1 MDKFRIGT
9 VYNGFALKSIDA
21 VPSYSSEGYLFEH
34 ESGFKAYWL
43 KNEDKERFFSYTIY
57 TPPFDNTGVF
67 HILEH
72 TLLTGSEK
80 YPVKDPFMGMVRNSC
95 NTFLNAMTGPDRTYF
110 PAASP
115 VKKDFDNIFRV
126 YTDAVFSPLLR
137 KESFEQE
144 GIRLS
149 AKGGLH
155 YEGVVFSEMQ
165 GDISQHES
173 VVASASARP
182 LFDADSPYQYEFGG
196 NPPDIPSLTYE
207 AFIAAYKKHYVP
219 ANMTLF
225 LYGDLEVDEYL
236 GILNDEYL
244 KDRDKGYAVERAG
257 FSMPWN
263 EPKSFRALSNAED
276 GEAGST
282 VMLSWLLNG
291 VDDPFFGTE
300 LSLVVDILLGNPGSP
315 LYKAIV
321 ESGLGKDISSESG
334 LSDSYRE
341 YIFSAGIS
349 GADEKDEKRIE
360 DYMLSSLESIVERGL
375 DSKAVQAALRRMEF
389 KLREIPGGIP
399 QGYRLFFM
407 LMDKGWVYGRNPSDM
422 LQSGK
427 ILDEIKARLEKDP
440 RYFEKWIDK
449 NLINNMHRLRS
460 VVVPSPEADKQ
471 MQDGIE
477 TMLSSHKGDYSSADE
492 ALFDEFQMKEDSAEL
507 LSSLPRLSSDDI
519 PNEKGI
525 IERKIEDNLIFNE
538 LQTGGIVYADIAFDI
553 SDYSLNELE
562 DAMLL
567 SRLFSMGDVGEMAYS
582 EFLTELN
589 YTTGGASFNIDSGS
603 DAEGNFKA
611 YLICR
616 FKSLKEHLE
625 ESYNL
630 ILKAFRELN
639 VESESRIKAS
649 LIDIDTE
656 YQSSVLRQGH
666 TFALSSASAPLSLSL
681 YMAEKLQGLEYWFRV
696 KEMLKNE
703 LDELPKRLR
712 LLLDKTFSRERMK
725 IHLAFETSDKSYVMA
740 LTKQFAAEIPDNG
753 GLEAIE
759 RAFVYS
765 GNMNHAYLAA
775 TPVSYSALASAS
787 APFGSIMHAKE
798 KMFLSIAGQNI
809 LWSLIR
815 EKGGAYGAGSLVDS
829 NENALLFYTYRD
841 PRLKESIDDF
851 MKGIRE
857 QVITEEKLEDA
868 RLSVLSRDVRPL
880 SPQSKAM
887 IDFKRYLYKIS
898 DEKRLEA
905 KALLLSLSR
914 SDVESVRDEILER
927 ISKRASIGI
936 IASEKAVRDSS
947 IDAECKKLPI

>member
-9 VYNGFALKSIDA
+9 LYNGFSLKSIDA

-43 KNEDKERFFSYTIY
+43 KNDDKERFFSYTIY

-149 AKGGLH
+149 EKGGLH
-155 YEGVVFSEMQ
+155 FEGVVFSEMQ

-196 NPPDIPSLTYE
+196 NPPDIPSLTYD
-207 AFIAAYKKHYVP
+207 AFIDAYKKHYVP

-225 LYGDLEVDEYL
+225 LYGDLEIEEYL
-236 GILNDEYL
+236 DLLNDEYL
-244 KDRDKGYAVERAG
+244 NNRDKGQAVKRSG
-257 FSMPWN
+257 FSMPWK
-263 EPKSFRALSNAED
+263 EPRSFRAISNAED
-276 GEAGST
+276 GESGST
-282 VMLSWLLNG
+282 VMLSWLLDG
-291 VDDPFFGTE
+291 VDNPFFGTE

-341 YIFSAGIS
+341 FIFSAGIS
-349 GADEKDEKRIE
+349 GADEKDEKKIE
-360 DYMLSSLESIVERGL
+360 EYILSALESIVENGL

-427 ILDEIKARLEKDP
+427 ILDEIKASLERDP

-449 NLINNMHRLRS
+449 NLIKNMHRLRS
-460 VVVPSPEADKQ
+460 VVVPSSEADKQ
-471 MQDGIE
+471 MQKSIE
-477 TMLSSHKGDYSSADE
+477 AMLISRSSEYSSKDE
-492 ALFDEFQMKEDSAEL
+492 ELFDEFQMKEDSSDL
-507 LSSLPRLSSDDI
+507 LSSLPRLSSKDI

-525 IERKIEDNLIFNE
+525 IDRNIEDDLIFNE

-553 SDYSLNELE
+553 SDYSLQELE

-567 SRLFSMGDVGEMAYS
+567 SRLFSMGDVGSMSYS

-589 YTTGGASFNIDSGS
+589 YTTGGTSFNIDLGS
-603 DAEGNFKA
+603 DSEGNFKA
-611 YLICR
+611 YMMCR
-616 FKSLKEHLE
+616 FKSLKEYLG
-625 ESYNL
+625 ESFSL

-639 VESESRIKAS
+639 VESESRIRAS
-649 LIDIDTE
+649 LTDIDTE

-666 TFALSSASAPLSLSL
+666 TFALSSASAPLSFSL

-703 LDELPKRLR
+703 IGELPKRLR
-712 LLLDKTFSRERMK
+712 LLLDKTFSRGRMK
-725 IHLAFETSDKSYVMA
+725 IHLAFEDKDKSYVMA
-740 LTKQFAAEIPDNG
+740 LAKQFIAEIPDKG
-753 GLEAIE
+753 SIEAIE
-759 RAFVYS
+759 RAFSYS
-765 GNMNHAYLAA
+765 GNINHAYLAA
-775 TPVSYSALASAS
+775 TPVSYSAMAAVS
-787 APFGSIMHAKE
+787 APFGSVLHAKE
-798 KMFLSIAGQNI
+798 KMFLSIAGQNM

-841 PRLKESIDDF
+841 PRLKESLDDF
-851 MKGIRE
+851 TKGVKE
-857 QVITEEKLEDA
+857 QIITEEKLEDA

-898 DEKRLEA
+898 DEQRLNA
-905 KALLLSLSR
+905 KSLLLSLSL
-914 SDVESVRDEILER
+914 SDVESARNEIIER
-927 ISKRASIGI
+927 LRKGVAIGI